1 MNFLK
6 VWTELDNGK
15 FKSLPAKIV
24 SKNSKG
30 VFTIRYLSPTNKR
43 TISGKRIFTYE
54 DETYEITGDS
64 IVQQVESELTLG
76 FEELATSSGNFVK
89 FDMFLRETA
98 EEDDDEDYVPETS
111 SENDEDS
118 SDWSDDDDDDDDA
131 SDEDDDDDDQES
143 DGGGGEEE
151 FYEDDEE

>member
-76 FEELATSSGNFVK
+76 FEELASSSGNFVK
-89 FDMFLRETA
+89 FDMFLRET
-98 EEDDDEDYVPETS
+98 EDDDDEDYVPGTS
-111 SENDEDS
+111 SENDEDESS
-118 SDWSDDDDDDDDA
+118 SDWSSDEDDDDA
-131 SDEDDDDDDQES
+131 SDEDDQES
-143 DGGGGEEE
+143 DGDGEEE